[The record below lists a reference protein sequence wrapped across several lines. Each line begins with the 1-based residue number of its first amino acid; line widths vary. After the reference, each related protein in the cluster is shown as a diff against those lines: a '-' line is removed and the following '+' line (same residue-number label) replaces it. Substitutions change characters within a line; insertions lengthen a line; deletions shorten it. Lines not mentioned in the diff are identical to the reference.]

1 MTTTTNDTNT
11 NLEMLEMFMKKRED
25 PRLELRNSRI
35 KLCKKWLAERRFP
48 ITRIKHCFTCSAEP
62 DRMIPNE
69 EFYLILVKLKIPNKG
84 NYYELWL
91 ESVGKGEPLQVLS
104 FFSKESSFK
113 DPTGE
118 NKMFNKV
125 LPQIIEILSG
135 LRFEPDDFLRIA
147 RILVPESYEVT
158 IHLDKASLIK
168 EDNGIEQA
176 FKRLNTFTVPDLSF
190 EDQKN
195 QMKKRAWSYV
205 LGIQQFSEDRAVE
218 VVDEKQSK
226 RRRN

>member
-1 MTTTTNDTNT
+1 MTTTTNDTN
-11 NLEMLEMFMKKRED
+11 LKMLEMFMKKQHDED
-25 PRLELRNSRI
+25 PRRQLRDSRI
-35 KLCKKWLAERRFP
+35 KLCKEWLAKRRFP
-48 ITRIKHCFTCSAEP
+48 ITRIKHCFTCSAES

-69 EFYLILVKLKIPNKG
+69 EFHLILVKLKIPNKG

-158 IHLDKASLIK
+158 MHLDKASLIE